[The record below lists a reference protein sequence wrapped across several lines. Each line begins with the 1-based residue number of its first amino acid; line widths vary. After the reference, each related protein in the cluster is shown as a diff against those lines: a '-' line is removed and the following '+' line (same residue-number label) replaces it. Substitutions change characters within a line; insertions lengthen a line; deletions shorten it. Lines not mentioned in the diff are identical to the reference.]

1 MKRVARAINRVAMAT
16 VLNKESNL
24 LSKGGVTT

>member
-16 VLNKESNL
+16 VLNEESKL
-24 LSKGGVTT
+24 LSKESKF